1 MWHLKQKIKVHETI
15 MNEIIAMKVSPE
27 AENKEIVINKLRLS
41 RTSLAL
47 AGNEVKI

>member
-15 MNEIIAMKVSPE
+15 MNEISAMKVRLE

-41 RTSLAL
+41 
-47 AGNEVKI
+47 

>member
-1 MWHLKQKIKVHETI
+1 MWHLKQKIKVHETS
-15 MNEIIAMKVSPE
+15 AMKVSPE

-47 AGNEVKI
+47 AGNEVKS